1 MAESKT
7 QGKGDKGKPV
17 AGLRV
22 ASKGAS
28 FCRAGRRFTRD
39 ATDIP
44 LAELSAEQVE
54 ALRTEPSLVV
64 QDVEIGP
71 VDAASA

>member
-39 ATDIP
+39 PVDIP
-44 LAELSAEQVE
+44 LAELSDEQVRR
-54 ALRTEPSLVV
+54 LRNEPALVV

-71 VDAASA
+71 VDTASA